1 MDLKHLVILAFKLSI
16 ICTVFGFGLK
26 TTTHDLLSL
35 VRRPGL
41 LMRSL
46 LAVFVIMPVV
56 AVLLARLFD
65 FRPEV
70 EIALIALSLSPVPP
84 LLPQK
89 EAKAGGD
96 MTYALGLMA
105 VLSVLAVGVVPL
117 ALEILE
123 RFTGRLL
130 TMAPGDVAGV
140 VLMAAILPLA
150 AGMIVRALVPRLAE
164 RMEKPVARV
173 ATILLPLAAITLLVA
188 TAPAIWALI
197 GDGTVLAMSLFLACG
212 FIVGHVL
219 GGPEA
224 ADSVVLALS
233 TASRHAGI
241 ALSIA
246 STNFPDERFGAA
258 LLLYIVLNQ
267 IAGGLY
273 FAWLRRHR
281 MRPAPRLA

>member
-1 MDLKHLVILAFKLSI
+1 MDLKHLVVLAFQVSI
-16 ICTVFGFGLK
+16 FCTVFGFGLK
-26 TTTHDLLSL
+26 TTTGDLLSL
-35 VRRPGL
+35 VRAPGL
-41 LMRSL
+41 LLRSL

-65 FRPEV
+65 FRPAV

-105 VLSVLAVGVVPL
+105 ILSLLAVGVVPL

-123 RFTGRLL
+123 RFTGRPL
-130 TMAPGDVAGV
+130 TMAPGDVAEV

-150 AGMIVRALVPRLAE
+150 AGMIVRALVPRLAD
-164 RMEKPVARV
+164 RIEKPVARAAAV
-173 ATILLPLAAITLLVA
+173 LLPLAAIALLVA
-188 TAPAIWALI
+188 TAPAIWALL
-197 GDGTVLAMSLFLACG
+197 GNGTVLAMSLFLACG
-212 FIVGHVL
+212 FSVGHLL
-219 GGPEA
+219 GGPDPG
-224 ADSVVLALS
+224 DSVVLALS
-233 TASRHAGI
+233 TASRHPGL

-258 LLLYIVLNQ
+258 LLLYLVLNQ
-267 IAGGLY
+267 IAGSLY
-273 FAWLRRHR
+273 TAWLRRHR